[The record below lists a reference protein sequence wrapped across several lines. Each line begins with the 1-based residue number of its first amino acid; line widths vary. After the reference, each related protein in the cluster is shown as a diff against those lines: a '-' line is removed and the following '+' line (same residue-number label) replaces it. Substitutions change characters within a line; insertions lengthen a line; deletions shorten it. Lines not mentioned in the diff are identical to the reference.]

1 MVLRKNNVVTWLYT
15 KFTYQFPDMET
26 LWQLPLGTLDAQR
39 QTQLD
44 SKSCLSSLEKNFKRK
59 VFYPQINR
67 FIVLKKS
74 YIVEME
80 VQQILV

>member
-44 SKSCLSSLEKNFKRK
+44 SKSCLFSLGKKIE
-59 VFYPQINR
+59 
-67 FIVLKKS
+67 KKS
-74 YIVEME
+74 
-80 VQQILV
+80 ILASN